1 MTTTRLV
8 LKDELLDAQVLRTI
22 GSAPYGGADIGE
34 ALAAA
39 RKVHGTDL
47 DSWYEVWTAL
57 ADRVSALAAE
67 AAAAGMSETARLAYW
82 RASSYYRTAGVML
95 MAAPLDQRLVESSHR
110 QTATFR
116 QGAELMDQPPE
127 IVEIPYEDTTLPG
140 YFFAV
145 DDDPRPRPTVILT
158 GGYDSTKE
166 EGYFYNAAA
175 ALARGYNALVFDG
188 PGQGA
193 VLVAQSLPIRADWEA
208 VVTPVVD
215 YLIARPDV
223 DGTRLA
229 LIGPSLGAYLAPRAA
244 SVEHR
249 LAACIADCGTFDM
262 YAGFLRRLPGPLRS
276 GFEAGHH
283 TSVVAVREMLDHL
296 AKQPTAGWSLR
307 RGMLVHGVDTPLDY
321 VEAMKPFSLADHAG
335 DIQCPTFVCNG
346 ENDDISAT
354 APELVAALTCPKEFV
369 TFTAAEGA
377 GDHCESGA
385 RTLFHARAFDWLDAL
400 LHPRN

>member
-262 YAGFLRRLPGPLRS
+262 YAGFLSRLPGPLRS

>member
-145 DDDPRPRPTVILT
+145 DNDPRPRPTVILT

-262 YAGFLRRLPGPLRS
+262 YAGFLSRLPGPLRS

>member
-57 ADRVSALAAE
+57 ADRLSALAAE

-145 DDDPRPRPTVILT
+145 DNDPRPRPTVILT

-193 VLVAQSLPIRADWEA
+193 VLIDRSLPIRADWEA

-262 YAGFLRRLPGPLRS
+262 YAGFLSRLPGPLRS

>member
-1 MTTTRLV
+1 MTTTV
-8 LKDELLDAQVLRTI
+8 LSKDELLDAQVLRTI

-57 ADRVSALAAE
+57 ADRLSASAAE
-67 AAAAGMSETARLAYW
+67 AAAAGYQPDGPPCRPGPL
-82 RASSYYRTAGVML
+82 SSYYRTAGVML

-145 DDDPRPRPTVILT
+145 DNDPRPRPTVILT

-188 PGQGA
+188 P
-193 VLVAQSLPIRADWEA
+193 V
-208 VVTPVVD
+208 
-215 YLIARPDV
+215 
-223 DGTRLA
+223 
-229 LIGPSLGAYLAPRAA
+229 
-244 SVEHR
+244 
-249 LAACIADCGTFDM
+249 
-262 YAGFLRRLPGPLRS
+262 
-276 GFEAGHH
+276 
-283 TSVVAVREMLDHL
+283 
-296 AKQPTAGWSLR
+296 
-307 RGMLVHGVDTPLDY
+307 
-321 VEAMKPFSLADHAG
+321 
-335 DIQCPTFVCNG
+335 
-346 ENDDISAT
+346 
-354 APELVAALTCPKEFV
+354 
-369 TFTAAEGA
+369 
-377 GDHCESGA
+377 
-385 RTLFHARAFDWLDAL
+385 
-400 LHPRN
+400 

>member
-57 ADRVSALAAE
+57 ADRLSALAAE

-145 DDDPRPRPTVILT
+145 DNDPRPRPTVILT

-193 VLVAQSLPIRADWEA
+193 VLIDRSLPIRADWET

-262 YAGFLRRLPGPLRS
+262 YAGFLSRLPGPLRS

-307 RGMLVHGVDTPLDY
+307 RGMLVHGVDTPLAY

>member
-145 DDDPRPRPTVILT
+145 DNDPRPRPTVILT

-193 VLVAQSLPIRADWEA
+193 VLIDRSLPIRADWEA